1 MALLPPDGHLY
12 PAVGMHSEGEEV
24 KVILDAEWHY
34 EDLELMAV
42 DDGEDDWS
50 RLYDVKLNGMVR
62 LPMITGI
69 LWFQEYSWALI
80 FMDFVYFLQKC
91 LVARIQGN
99 I

>member
-50 RLYDVKLNGMVR
+50 RLYDVKLNGTVR
-62 LPMITGI
+62 LPMIYIASTTSI
-69 LWFQEYSWALI
+69 SMEWLNYQWYI
-80 FMDFVYFLQKC
+80 PYTP
-91 LVARIQGN
+91 
-99 I
+99 

>member
-50 RLYDVKLNGMVR
+50 RLYDVKLNGTVI
-62 LPMITGI
+62 LPVVTGI
-69 LWFQEYSWALI
+69 HVHVLWFQEYMWASI
-80 FMDFVYFLQKC
+80 FVDLGHF
-91 LVARIQGN
+91 
-99 I
+99 

>member
-1 MALLPPDGHLY
+1 MTMLPPDGHLY

-50 RLYDVKLNGMVR
+50 RLYDVKLNGTVSHLSTQDTPTNTKYR
-62 LPMITGI
+62 SLTFDKKEKV
-69 LWFQEYSWALI
+69 LLI
-80 FMDFVYFLQKC
+80 QMWKC
-91 LVARIQGN
+91 SFR
-99 I
+99 